1 MLVEG
6 VVGVVDCLLSL
17 FFEGVELL
25 CVGVFELG
33 LFLVAVFESFG
44 EDFALHIDLI
54 VSIL

>member
-33 LFLVAVFESFG
+33 
-44 EDFALHIDLI
+44 
-54 VSIL
+54 